1 MTHKYRWFLML
12 FFCTLVSFGAP
23 LPTRQEA
30 TPAQV
35 TDVLKISMIGKGKMT
50 FSDEPINN
58 DKRSSGNTH
67 VQKSSPSHSSLLS
80 VTRTASTDPPLPIED
95 EPSLEEIRSW
105 RKHNGLLSTVL
116 RIFGS

>member
-1 MTHKYRWFLML
+1 M
-12 FFCTLVSFGAP
+12 VSHAVLLYSSKLWSTFAYQTGGYAN
-23 LPTRQEA
+23 
-30 TPAQV
+30 QV
-35 TDVLKISMIGKGKMT
+35 TDVLKISMIGKGKMM

-67 VQKSSPSHSSLLS
+67 VQKSSPTHSSLLS